1 MKLTRP
7 NLSLLY
13 AKNLSSVLLLF
24 TIMLTGLILYPS
36 FELKSIVVKP
46 AFGQAIPEAIPA
58 ATETTTA
65 ENTLAPP
72 LTPTQEQQV
81 EQQQEQSPSDSIL
94 LTSIELLELVDKAGD
109 ASQDSS
115 YLKMSPGGGDEEC
128 CQTIQYTPGPL
139 GVAGITFK
147 DPEAFDLTNA
157 KRVVFFA
164 MGQKGGETMKFLAA
178 GSTTSNTSLNGEGP
192 SLIPPSSEGSV
203 SLPADIFSDKKFGR
217 ITQDIVLE
225 KNWNRYQISLDG
237 LDLKE
242 ITDPFGFVI
251 SSSNNNN
258 GSGTPIS
265 FNLKG
270 VTYDTKPATD
280 PVDTQQENATLSSSN
295 STGLSNSTSLPVPS
309 NSTEAAISNST
320 SLPVPSNS
328 TEAAISNST
337 SLPVPSNST
346 EAAISNSTSLPVPV
360 PSNSTEAAS
369 STLSPTSKD
378 SSSKI
383 ISNSNTTGPIS
394 NRDLTGQDDIV
405 DIIDDN
411 SPSTDN
417 TTVDQS
423 LTQRSSDKANSTNSD
438 TYPIASSSS
447 PISDDN
453 GISSP
458 LSSSASSNFSVS
470 NLTVPSAIES
480 QTVATDL
487 RTNSNVN
494 TGSGTNNDQSL
505 NENLNSTFLGPI
517 TSNNQQ
523 PSVLPNQP
531 YASTINSSSV
541 ALPTPSLVPSEVP
554 INQQFSLLPPE
565 AFNPTFS
572 DNTPPDTVIPLVTDS
587 NTGLAIQNGG
597 TSDSSSVLSVTFDG
611 LDEIGNSI
619 AGYQCSIDGTSNYC
633 TSPITLDN
641 NYLGNDGVG
650 STLSS
655 TSTHVFQVSAVDA
668 AGNVDPSPA
677 SFEWSVVNTNAQAQD
692 ANALGRNVQDTG
704 APDTQIMSVVD
715 SNNAAVLNGSSVSIS
730 SSSAESP
737 AAYQVGTSGSA
748 ANTTDSNT
756 DANALTFSFAGTD
769 DSNIISGYECTSY
782 VSSSLPEQ
790 VDFVPCT
797 NPFISQ
803 QLSVE
808 PSEISTD
815 SRTDTT
821 HIFQV
826 RATDTSGNVDPTPAT
841 FLWTITPDTG
851 ALEDV
856 ANAGIEAPSQQDPLL
871 QQQLPQDPLLQQ
883 QLPQDPLL
891 QQQLPQDPLLQQQL
905 PQDPLLQQQ
914 LPQDPLLQ
922 QQLPQDPLLQ
932 QQLPQDPLLQQQQQ
946 QQQPGITIQGP
957 FPGTEQFGQGPQQVA
972 EGEILQVPAA
982 QNSLAPPVILSGST
996 QDLTSLPSGTTVYG
1010 SSNNGDFGNDQSAFG
1025 VGTNAAHTTGLPAH
1039 E

>member
-36 FELKSIVVKP
+36 IELKSIVVKP

-932 QQLPQDPLLQQQQQ
+932 QQQQ

>member
-36 FELKSIVVKP
+36 IELKSIVVKP

-295 STGLSNSTSLPVPS
+295 STGL
-309 NSTEAAISNST
+309 SNST

-932 QQLPQDPLLQQQQQ
+932 QQQQ